1 MTLPRSDSNRSEAG
15 VLGHLLAT
23 GDILPSQL
31 ASPSNWSPEKK
42 LAGAV
47 LAHTLME
54 IRDHHGEAH
63 YRRRVSQDLEW
74 VSSTDAEWPYAF
86 VPLCEL
92 FGLEPEYV
100 RGVVARWTQSGTSRT
115 QRAWSAH
122 RHAA

>member
-1 MTLPRSDSNRSEAG
+1 MPLLHSTAGGREAG
-15 VLGHLLAT
+15 IIGHLVAA
-23 GDILPSQL
+23 GEILPSQL
-31 ASPSNWSPEKK
+31 ASPSDWSPEKK

-54 IRDHHGEAH
+54 IRDHHRDAH
-63 YRRRVSQDLEW
+63 YRRRVAQDLEW
-74 VSSTDAEWPYAF
+74 VISTDAEWPYSF

-100 RGVVARWTQSGTSRT
+100 RSVVARWTQAGTSHA
-115 QRAWSAH
+115 QRPWSAH